1 MLKEDGYQ
9 KDPVKWYKISVGY
22 LIHVLKDFIL
32 PRYDKDH
39 PLVEP
44 INESIEMIQ
53 ELEDKID
60 FSEKGKE

>member
-1 MLKEDGYQ
+1 MLKEENYQ

-32 PRYDKDH
+32 PRYDKNH

-44 INESIEMIQ
+44 INEAIEMIQ
-53 ELEDKID
+53 ELENKIT
-60 FSEKGKE
+60 FSEKE

>member
-1 MLKEDGYQ
+1 MLLKEEGYQ
-9 KDPVKWYKISVGY
+9 KDPVKYYKLSVGY

-32 PRYDKDH
+32 PHYDKDH

-44 INESIEMIQ
+44 INEAIDMIK

-60 FSEKGKE
+60 FSEKE